1 MGMTSISK
9 RVLIYET
16 LAFLLIVS
24 LMWIDEIFDLPHL
37 FLGAEPTPINW
48 RESLFESILISI
60 LGLVVVCYTRRL
72 FQKISYLEGILPIC
86 SYCKR
91 IRDDQGAWQRMEEY
105 ISDKS
110 EAEFSHGICPECAK
124 KIYPQYSPVVHGSD
138 PPVERP
144 TTSVMD

>member
-1 MGMTSISK
+1 
-9 RVLIYET
+9 
-16 LAFLLIVS
+16 
-24 LMWIDEIFDLPHL
+24 MWIDEIFDLPHS

-48 RESLFESILISI
+48 RESLFESILVSI

-72 FQKISYLEGILPIC
+72 FQKISCLEGILPIC

-110 EAEFSHGICPECAK
+110 EAEFSHGICPECAN
-124 KIYPQYSPVVHGSD
+124 KIYPQFSPVSHGEE

-144 TTSVMD
+144 TTSVID